1 MNTQKGFTLIELMI
15 SLVLALLITA
25 AVVQVYFISVKTST
39 MQQAASG
46 IVDNNVFGLQQVER
60 NLRMAG
66 LGLSDVSSSNAKQS
80 GILIHAQ
87 GPLDNRFGF
96 TPTSADVLT
105 THGTKPSNIQGM
117 QSDQLT
123 IQYRAPMMMR
133 DCEGRLALGPR
144 EVINDESRDN
154 SFVQTDGQVIV
165 ERYFVHNNDGNLEL
179 RCDAGRYLLE
189 AVRTEHKDTTDKI
202 NSNEQYALLTQPNVI
217 SDLGDNG
224 VLVASGVD
232 LFKVQ
237 LAVADGNS
245 TRYMSIDEYQ
255 KSNTLSNN
263 AIIGVKL
270 GMVTSGNTPVL
281 KTETATNPTYILFG
295 KEIVPKSGPS
305 DYIYRV
311 YESSVMLRNSRNRK

>member
-1 MNTQKGFTLIELMI
+1 MNSQRGLTLIELMI
-15 SLVLALLITA
+15 SLVLGLLIVA
-25 AVVQVYFISVKTST
+25 AVMQVYLISARTSV
-39 MQQAASG
+39 MQQAASA

-66 LGLSDVSSSNAKQS
+66 LGLSGVSSSVARQS
-80 GILIHAQ
+80 GILINAAGGQ
-87 GPLDNRFGF
+87 TDDRFGF
-96 TPTSADVLT
+96 TPSNANLLT
-105 THGTKPSNIQGM
+105 THNTGASNIKNM
-117 QSDQLT
+117 TSDQVT

-144 EVINDESRDN
+144 EVINDKSN
-154 SFVQTDGQVIV
+154 SNTHFLSTDGQVIV

-270 GMVTSGNTPVL
+270 GMVTRGDVPAIQS
-281 KTETATNPTYILFG
+281 ETTTPTYILFG
-295 KEIVPKSGPS
+295 QSIQPQKS

-311 YESSVMLRNSRNRK
+311 YESNVMLRNSRDRK